1 MLTWPMSTKVFVRTV
16 PTDMRKSF
24 DSLMGVVKEF
34 LQEDPLS
41 GHLFV
46 FVSKRGDRVKILWWD
61 RDGLALWYK
70 RLEKG
75 TFRFGKSEQG
85 RLEMTP
91 ADLQLILQGIDPA
104 KVVRQKRYQTAST

>member
-1 MLTWPMSTKVFVRTV
+1 MLSFPASTKVFVRTT

-24 DSLMGVVKEF
+24 DSLTGVVKDY
-34 LQEDPLS
+34 LKQDPLS

-46 FVSKRGDRVKILWWD
+46 FVSKRCDRVKILWWD

-75 TFRFGKSEQG
+75 TFRFGSSETG
-85 RLEMTP
+85 RLEISP
-91 ADLQLILQGIDPA
+91 ADLQLILQGIDPS
-104 KVVRQKRYQTAST
+104 KVVRQKRYQLAC